1 MRDPRMRASIFYPGS
16 KFKGS
21 TVFFHR
27 NMTGNLE
34 GWPKKGHSKLTGSM
48 ATGLLIRKRV
58 NPGTPDATR
67 SSTDFI
73 VYRLGEILLNY
84 VEAAF
89 YLGDPNGDMLSVINE
104 LRDRAGMPDLLSSQL
119 TENKIRQ
126 ERRCEL
132 AFENH
137 LFWDLR
143 RWRIAVEELDNKRRH
158 RLHYNFNANDGT
170 YSIEMADGDLGG
182 LRLHPERNYYY
193 ALGLKRL
200 ADNPNLIENPGY

>member
-1 MRDPRMRASIFYPGS
+1 
-16 KFKGS
+16 
-21 TVFFHR
+21 
-27 NMTGNLE
+27 
-34 GWPKKGHSKLTGSM
+34 
-48 ATGLLIRKRV
+48 
-58 NPGTPDATR
+58 
-67 SSTDFI
+67 
-73 VYRLGEILLNY
+73 
-84 VEAAF
+84 
-89 YLGDPNGDMLSVINE
+89 MLSVINE

>member
-1 MRDPRMRASIFYPGS
+1 
-16 KFKGS
+16 
-21 TVFFHR
+21 
-27 NMTGNLE
+27 MTGNLE

-48 ATGLLIRKRV
+48 ATGLLIRKSV
-58 NPGTPDATR
+58 NPDTPDATR